1 MFIANWFVFETR
13 INGFNFLIMGLLRR
27 GFKLLAMMCCTM
39 KSPFWNN
46 DTYRKKY
53 VNQDMPYFTNFCF
66 YWEDHHWMT
75 EKQDHLHP
83 KINSCSMIQQRW
95 PLLEMQSPLSKKKY
109 IQSHF
114 KSSLKQFSS
123 HSVMNN
129 VTNPQSRWWNK
140 SGFSSRLISFLLGKL
155 VYYITI
161 SISHISHFTNFKTS
175 VVCHSRF
182 PLELFFSLA
191 SSLYLHKVANSTCKQ
206 LLKDSWPSIWWRLQ
220 ASITVIWLESRSSSI
235 FIIWKIASKGNEKSF
250 LFKTQSHLNNS
261 CHYLKIAISLRL
273 SKEIF
278 CIVWK
283 NKEETELYLP

>member
-27 GFKLLAMMCCTM
+27 GFKLLAMMSIAM

-114 KSSLKQFSS
+114 KSSFKANFHHILWPTHK
-123 HSVMNN
+123 VDDEINL
-129 VTNPQSRWWNK
+129 V
-140 SGFSSRLISFLLGKL
+140 FLLAL
-155 VYYITI
+155 LAFYWENLFTTLQ
-161 SISHISHFTNFKTS
+161 SQLAISHIL
-175 VVCHSRF
+175 
-182 PLELFFSLA
+182 PI
-191 SSLYLHKVANSTCKQ
+191 
-206 LLKDSWPSIWWRLQ
+206 LKLQ
-220 ASITVIWLESRSSSI
+220 
-235 FIIWKIASKGNEKSF
+235 
-250 LFKTQSHLNNS
+250 
-261 CHYLKIAISLRL
+261 
-273 SKEIF
+273 
-278 CIVWK
+278 
-283 NKEETELYLP
+283 